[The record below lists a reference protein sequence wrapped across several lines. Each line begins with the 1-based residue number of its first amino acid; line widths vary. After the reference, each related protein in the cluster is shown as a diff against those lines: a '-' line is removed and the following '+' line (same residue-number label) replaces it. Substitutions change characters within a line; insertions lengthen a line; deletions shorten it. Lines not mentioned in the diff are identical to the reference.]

1 MQLTINGNSE
11 AGNFANVTEILNKM
25 DLDPKLVVVELNGK
39 ILPKDDYASTTLH
52 DGDSI
57 EIVQFVAGG

>member
-1 MQLTINGNSE
+1 MEIIINGKNS
-11 AGNFANVTEILNKM
+11 AGNFKNIDDLLTKE

-39 ILPKDDYASTTLH
+39 ILSKEDYQNPLQ
-52 DGDSI
+52 DGDVV